1 MRLRTSNPLESI
13 FRGVRLRTDATR
25 RMKRRDSALCL
36 VFKIV
41 KRISQCWKS
50 LNGGANL
57 MNLALEGCVF
67 KDSILQPRQSFQVQ
81 AAADQP
87 TTNLEGSFHNP

>member
-1 MRLRTSNPLESI
+1 
-13 FRGVRLRTDATR
+13 
-25 RMKRRDSALCL
+25 
-36 VFKIV
+36 
-41 KRISQCWKS
+41 
-50 LNGGANL
+50 
-57 MNLALEGCVF
+57 MNMALEGCVF